1 MYHGSEIT
9 SIRVGNDTK
18 RDTFYG
24 GEKNL
29 TRDQDLAIEV
39 LVHLAED
46 GNHLQSNEQLQS
58 ILDSPIKDTKL
69 PLGADVTV
77 SRVSVADF
85 DECSSTEHNDCA
97 DNAYCYNVEG
107 SYECSCKDGYHDLS
121 GPDSLTGRVCSGT
134 TFIKELLKHKF
145 YFLFENLTH
154 TKFSK
159 DKYHFEWIL
168 RNGVDEAVAVI
179 SNLYL
184 ITARYVFIRL
194 SKFSAFL
201 S

>member
-29 TRDQDLAIEV
+29 TRDQDLAIED

-121 GPDSLTGRVCSGT
+121 GPDSLTGRVCSGIILRT
-134 TFIKELLKHKF
+134 TFIKVFKRQIL
-145 YFLFENLTH
+145 FL
-154 TKFSK
+154 
-159 DKYHFEWIL
+159 I
-168 RNGVDEAVAVI
+168 
-179 SNLYL
+179 
-184 ITARYVFIRL
+184 
-194 SKFSAFL
+194 
-201 S
+201 